1 LSKRGKLIILTAPS
15 ASGKT
20 TIKKRIMEIYPDLVF
35 SVSATTRQPRDGEVN
50 GKDYFFLSREEF
62 ENKIAAGFFLEWE
75 NVYGNYYG
83 TPSDYIQNV
92 LEQGKSIILDID
104 VKGAVNV
111 KNNFKEAAAFFIMPP
126 SIEELKRRLVKR
138 NTETEEDIRKRLERA
153 EMEFEYKDRF
163 DYIIVNDDL
172 NTAVNNIEKQ
182 LKILFMEENK

>member
-111 KNNFKEAAAFFIMPP
+111 KNNFKEASFLYNA
-126 SIEELKRRLVKR
+126 S
-138 NTETEEDIRKRLERA
+138 
-153 EMEFEYKDRF
+153 
-163 DYIIVNDDL
+163 
-172 NTAVNNIEKQ
+172 Q
-182 LKILFMEENK
+182 H